1 MDPARAALVALL
13 LALPLAHA
21 NAPPTAVADAPSE
34 SVLGEPL
41 TFTDLSFDPDG
52 AVVRSEW
59 EFSDG
64 RTLVGRSVTRVLGY
78 AGPHTITL
86 RVTDDSGAT
95 ASTEVLVVVHAPLM
109 HGRAYALDSPAGAF
123 ADTGDVA
130 TEQHSTTA
138 APLGEAR
145 HGQLRVAGLDAEL
158 RTVENRAIARASVG
172 YVYVPL
178 PIGYLL
184 LTGIESETLATCEGT
199 MRTAKFTQV
208 RLNDAPLV
216 PPGEVAPNTLV
227 PIPGGGMLVLNA
239 QDAPSADRL
248 GVTAARLLLPGAAP
262 VDLAH
267 AEAGVT
273 HCPYDS

>member
-1 MDPARAALVALL
+1 MGLRSAIVAILL
-13 LALPLAHA
+13 TLPLVHA
-21 NAPPTAVADAPSE
+21 NAPPTALADAPSE

-41 TFTDLSFDPDG
+41 TFTDLSVDPDG
-52 AVVRSEW
+52 VIVRSEW

-64 RTLVGRSVTRVLGY
+64 RTIVGRSVTRALGY

-86 RVTDDSGAT
+86 RVTDDAGAT
-95 ASTEVLVVVHAPLM
+95 SATEVLVVVHAPRM
-109 HGRAYALDSPAGAF
+109 HGRAYALASSTGAI

-130 TEQHSTTA
+130 TEEPSTRA
-138 APLGEAR
+138 APMGEAR
-145 HGQLRVAGLDAEL
+145 HGQLRLAGLDAEM

-172 YVYVPL
+172 HVYVPL

-184 LTGIESETLATCEGT
+184 LTGVESEALATCDG
-199 MRTAKFTQV
+199 MARAAKFTQV

-216 PPGEVAPNTLV
+216 PPGEVAPNTRV

-239 QDAPSADRL
+239 QDVSAPDRL
-248 GVTAARLLLPGAAP
+248 GVTAARLLLPGEAP
-262 VDLAH
+262 IEVAH